1 MKDFKHFGVKKRV
14 FPEHNY
20 NALWSNLKTIRLGEG
35 VAKELP
41 PEFSEFYDVSLG
53 NKCITG
59 KCPFCYVSSDP
70 NGRYYENICDTWK
83 KWMSLYPE
91 EVRNGITYTTKPF
104 QIAIGSEGEPTEH
117 PQFCEFIE
125 TVYNT
130 NVVPNFTTNGVIL
143 ASWDNPGSSYYE
155 KANRILDY
163 TSRYVG
169 GVAVSF
175 GNKALRQ
182 YAEKAIVGLIAKGNC
197 HINIHHIIY
206 DKDSVDAFVKAWEV
220 YGDVIKY
227 HVLLPLMPSGRSKEG
242 IQEGVFEYLEQKIQE
257 LNIQNVAFGAHFV
270 KFLRNSS
277 IKTWLY
283 EPESFSKNVI
293 LMNDEVRITPSSFN
307 LNPIK
312 IINFESNSSN

>member
-1 MKDFKHFGVKKRV
+1 MKDFKHFGIKRRV
-14 FPEHNY
+14 FPDHNY
-20 NALWSNLKTIRLGEG
+20 NAVWSNLKTIRFGEG

-53 NKCITG
+53 NKCVTG

-70 NGRYYENICDTWK
+70 NGRYYEGICDTWN
-83 KWMSLYPE
+83 KWMALYKE
-91 EVRNGITYTTKPF
+91 SKHNGITYTDKPF

-117 PQFCEFIE
+117 PQFCEFLE

-130 NVVPNFTTNGVIL
+130 NVVPNYTTNGVIL
-143 ASWDNPGSSYYE
+143 SYWNSPKSMYYQ

-163 TSRYVG
+163 TRKYVG

-175 GNKALRQ
+175 GNKALRK
-182 YAEKAIVGLIAKGNC
+182 YAQAAIVGLIAKGDC
-197 HINIHHIIY
+197 HINIHHIIS
-206 DKDSVDAFVKAWEV
+206 DKESVDAFVEAWEL
-220 YGDVIKY
+220 YGDAIKY
-227 HVLLPLMPSGRSKEG
+227 HVLLPLMPSGRSTKG
-242 IQEGVFEYLEQKIQE
+242 IEEGVFEYLEQKIKE

-293 LMNDEVRITPSSFN
+293 LTKNKVKITPSSFN
-307 LNPIK
+307 LKPVK
-312 IINFESNSSN
+312 IIDL